1 MNPQIITVPALK
13 IVAIKVVGRHSELSH
28 RVPIAWLDLTNRLDQ
43 IPHKVDPTVFY
54 GLFPESD
61 QLNDGQNGVFTYWVG
76 TAVSESAD
84 LPEGMVTLTVP
95 EQRYAVATVKGDKE
109 AITQTYMGLFG
120 WLKEQRLQTAPTSLG
135 FERYD
140 TARQAVV
147 PPYDRFDYDIYK
159 PLA

>member
-1 MNPQIITVPALK
+1 MNPQIITVPALQ

-76 TAVSESAD
+76 TAVSEFAD

-95 EQRYAVATVKGDKE
+95 EQRYVVATVKGDKE
-109 AITQTYMGLFG
+109 AITQAYTGLFG
-120 WLKEQRLQTAPTSLG
+120 WLKEQRQQTAADRLG
-135 FERYD
+135 FELYETDRM
-140 TARQAVV
+140 AIV
-147 PPYDRFDYDIYK
+147 PPYDHFDYDIYK